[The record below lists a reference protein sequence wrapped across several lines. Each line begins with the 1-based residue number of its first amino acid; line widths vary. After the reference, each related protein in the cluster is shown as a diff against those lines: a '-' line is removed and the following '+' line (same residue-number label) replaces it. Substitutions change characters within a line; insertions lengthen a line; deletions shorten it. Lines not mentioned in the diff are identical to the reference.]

1 MRIKRHILPCVAC
14 ILLCGT
20 VFAPAACCGPK
31 KAAVAGGGPAAQ
43 EGMEQTLPAWS
54 PGELDIHAVAT
65 LRGECWLYILPDG
78 TTLCV
83 DCGELPE
90 KGDGSLSHDPYSDRD
105 VVRRLVPRP
114 DGSPKAHA
122 VAAAYMRRFLPAA
135 AADSLD
141 YLLLTHHHNDH
152 MNGIPGLYGLLPF
165 RTLLDRTDSAAIAQE
180 AEKNRNAA
188 RYLKFLRRK
197 KLAPVVFEPG
207 SSAQIRARH
216 DGPVWTLTALAA
228 SGIVWTP
235 EGMKNVYEGKKMSEN
250 GASCCFLL
258 RYGDFDWLATGD
270 AGDPNSRTLWPVA
283 QTVGRKIEAMKV
295 PHHYAWRTFSA
306 RLIDLLQPQVMVSE
320 SFWSHQPWKTE
331 WEQLRTV
338 RYDQDRP
345 KDLFLTSPYTVPD
358 GTDNALGPEDLSRL
372 AGYGGHVV
380 LRVAPGGKTF
390 RVYVLDKSFRI
401 RSVHGPYTCQ

>member
-1 MRIKRHILPCVAC
+1 MRVKRNVFPCGAC
-14 ILLCGT
+14 ILLCGM
-20 VFAPAACCGPK
+20 VFALATCSGPK
-31 KAAVAGGGPAAQ
+31 KVTVAGAVPATPD
-43 EGMEQTLPAWS
+43 GVGQTLPAWS
-54 PGELDIHAVAT
+54 RGELDIHAVAT
-65 LRGECWLYILPDG
+65 LRGECWFYILPDG

-90 KGDGSLSHDPYSDRD
+90 KQDGSVSHDPYSDRD
-105 VVRRLVPRP
+105 IIRKLVPRP
-114 DGSPKAHA
+114 GDASKAHE

-135 AADSLD
+135 SADSLD

-165 RTLLDRTDSAAIAQE
+165 RMLLDRTDSAAIAQE
-180 AEKNRNAA
+180 AEKNRNVAC
-188 RYLKFLRRK
+188 YLKFLRRA

-216 DGPVWTLTALAA
+216 DGPAWTLTALAA

-235 EGMKNVYEGKKMSEN
+235 EGLQNVYEGKKLSEN

-258 RYGDFDWLATGD
+258 CYGDFDWLATGD
-270 AGDPNSRTLWPVA
+270 AGDPNSRVAWPAA

-306 RLIDLLQPQVMVSE
+306 RLLELLQPQVMVSE
-320 SFWSHQPWKTE
+320 SFWSHQPWKAE
-331 WEQLRTV
+331 MEYLWNA
-338 RYDQDRP
+338 RYDAGRP

-372 AGYGGHVV
+372 AGYGGNVV
-380 LRVAPGGKTF
+380 LRVAPGGKSF
-390 RVYVLDKSFRI
+390 RTYVLDGDGRI
-401 RSVHGPYTCQ
+401 LSAHGPYVCH